1 MRRVPRPTVS
11 ARDSYSTCI
20 SRVRNPDLKRRLRSV
35 ADHVATQSV
44 NYQICASATRL
55 DLIRQTENVANVVT
69 TKEMVAVYD
78 QRMAGKKGPGR
89 HIYDKI
95 KSLPQFGICPFC
107 DHRPVSTLDHLL
119 PKGLFPDFA
128 VTPDNL
134 IGACADCNKLKLDFA
149 PLTEADVLLH
159 PYFDNVENGR
169 WLTAEVVEGRVAAV
183 LFRTKPVAEWPSVL
197 NDRVKQQFKMLGLS
211 SLYGAQAARE
221 ISEQAFLLG
230 NIHDSSGMDYVR
242 AELIGQAQ
250 SREYAYLNSWRAVM
264 CRALGES
271 DWFCDGGFRGT

>member
-1 MRRVPRPTVS
+1 MRRVARPAVS
-11 ARDSYSTCI
+11 ARDSFTTCI
-20 SRVRNPDLKRRLRSV
+20 SLVRDVDLRLRLKSV
-35 ADHVATQSV
+35 TDHVEAQSAS
-44 NYQICASATRL
+44 YQLHASTARL
-55 DLIRQTENVANVVT
+55 DLIQQTNGVANAVT

-95 KSLPQFGICPFC
+95 KSLPRFGICPFC

-149 PLTEADVLLH
+149 PLIQADVLLH

-183 LFRTKPVAEWPSVL
+183 LFRIRPVAEWPAVM
-197 NDRVKQQFKMLGLS
+197 NARVEQQFKMLDLS

-230 NIHDSSGMDYVR
+230 NIYDSGGADDVR
-242 AELIGQAQ
+242 TELLGQAQ
-250 SREYAYLNSWRAVM
+250 SREHAYLNSWRAVM

-271 DWFCDGGFRGT
+271 DWFCNGGFRGA